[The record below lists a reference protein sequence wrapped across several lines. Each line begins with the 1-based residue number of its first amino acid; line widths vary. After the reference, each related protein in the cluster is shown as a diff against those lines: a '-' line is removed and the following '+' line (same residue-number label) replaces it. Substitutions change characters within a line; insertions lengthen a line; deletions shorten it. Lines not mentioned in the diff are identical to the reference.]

1 MQLDDDFEKAIRR
14 VNHAREELALAEDNL
29 RGLVILGGLIHT
41 SPEDFLSEADQAEW
55 AEWAEKNRLRKARI
69 SMETGIGHVG

>member
-1 MQLDDDFEKAIRR
+1 MQPEWLKDLPS
-14 VNHAREELALAEDNL
+14 NPEE
-29 RGLVILGGLIHT
+29 
-41 SPEDFLSEADQAEW
+41 FLSEADQAEW